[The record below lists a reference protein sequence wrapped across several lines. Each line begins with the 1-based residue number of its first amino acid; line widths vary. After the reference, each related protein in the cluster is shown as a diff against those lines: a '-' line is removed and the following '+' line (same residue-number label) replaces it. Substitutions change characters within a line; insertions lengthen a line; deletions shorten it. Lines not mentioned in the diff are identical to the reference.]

1 MRFRLLLS
9 ALVLVAAATLFSL
22 WPASG
27 SGAPAA
33 TAAAD
38 SCPQGFSFTYGWPAG
53 TRGVYTVRWT
63 TEERF
68 QLAGTSQAA
77 EGRLALEAELAL
89 RSFGREGDGW
99 MLGASLESL
108 RKHDVVLLGQPAFA
122 DAATAAATLTGH
134 EARVL
139 MGPNGRVRAVGFDKD
154 SPPLF
159 RHLLQALLTEAQVV
173 VPMGATA
180 AGWEDSAAT
189 MLGTAPV
196 RYGVTGPLSLTR
208 SRGAH
213 SALHV
218 LQGPE
223 LAQARQQHSSKA
235 TSTLDARGWLE
246 GLKAEEALTVSDA
259 KGAPVLAAL
268 LSLELE
274 LARVE
279 RFDVAGTALPR
290 ADVLMRPGELKP
302 GPDAERQALAQRV
315 DGLTA
320 EELLQTLRTSGNTG
334 RVPDHNR
341 WLWRAT
347 GLLKQQ
353 PELAKELA
361 TLFAAPETTG
371 RGRAL
376 VMDLLA
382 AAGTP
387 QAQAVMREALDSRV
401 ARKDGQFPLLMQRLS
416 LVETPEPESAT
427 WLAREREAA
436 TRRGEDHV
444 RRASAMSLGAAAGG
458 LWRTGHE
465 REAREHADALRRTLE
480 SARDAEERA
489 VLVRALGN
497 AALPEQAPLLREL
510 SRDAQAPVREAV
522 ATALRRQEG
531 PEATAVLLGLVQD
544 PVVEVQR
551 GALAALVDRP
561 LTPDELGA
569 LLQSMLEDR
578 TARGSDGLLVSA
590 LTPRLEESP
599 RVAQALRHLLA
610 RSDDGEL
617 QARIRSLLAS
627 VGGPG

>member
-9 ALVLVAAATLFSL
+9 ALVLVASALLFAV
-22 WPASG
+22 WPAS
-27 SGAPAA
+27 SPATDTV
-33 TAAAD
+33 TAA
-38 SCPQGFSFTYGWPAG
+38 STPRGFAFTYGWPAG
-53 TRGVYTVRWT
+53 TRQVYSLRWT
-63 TEERF
+63 SEERAR
-68 QLAGTSQAA
+68 LPGAGQAL
-77 EGRLALEAELAL
+77 EGRLALEAELVL

-99 MLGASLESL
+99 LLGASLQAL
-108 RKHDVVLLGQPAFA
+108 RQHDVVLLGQAALP

-139 MGPNGRVRAVGFDKD
+139 MGPDGRVRGLGFGAD

-173 VPMGATA
+173 VPVGATA
-180 AGWEDSAAT
+180 PGWEDAAAT

-196 RYGVTGPLSLTR
+196 RYGVTGPLALTR
-208 SRGAH
+208 TRGAH
-213 SALHV
+213 TALHV
-218 LQGPE
+218 LPGQP
-223 LAQARQQHSSKA
+223 LATARQQPGSKSTA
-235 TSTLDARGWLE
+235 TLDARGWLE
-246 GLKAEEALTVSDA
+246 RLTAEESLTVADA
-259 KGAPVLAAL
+259 KGEPVLSSL
-268 LSLELE
+268 LTLALE

-279 RFDVAGTALPR
+279 RFDVAAEAPLPE
-290 ADVLMRPGELKP
+290 AAELLRPGELNP
-302 GPDAERQALAQRV
+302 GPDAAAQALAQRV

-320 EELLQTLRTSGNTG
+320 GELLETLRGPGNTG
-334 RVPDHNR
+334 RAPDHNR
-341 WLWRAT
+341 WFWRAT
-347 GLLKQQ
+347 GLLQLQ

-361 TLFAAPETTG
+361 AIFAAPETTG

-382 AAGTP
+382 SAGTP

-401 ARKDGQFPLLMQRLS
+401 AREDGQFPMLLQRFT

-427 WLAREREAA
+427 WLAREHEAA
-436 TRRGEDHV
+436 TRRGEAHV

-458 LWRTGHE
+458 LWQGGHE

-480 SARDAEERA
+480 STQAAEDRA

-531 PEATAVLLGLVQD
+531 PEATAVLLGLAQD

-561 LTPDELGA
+561 LAAEELGA
-569 LLQSMLEDR
+569 LVQAVLEGR
-578 TARGSDGLLVSA
+578 TARDSDGMLVSV
-590 LTPRLEESP
+590 LTTRMEDHP
-599 RVAQALRHLLA
+599 RVLEALRWLLA
-610 RSDDGEL
+610 RSEDGDL

-627 VGGPG
+627 AGGPG